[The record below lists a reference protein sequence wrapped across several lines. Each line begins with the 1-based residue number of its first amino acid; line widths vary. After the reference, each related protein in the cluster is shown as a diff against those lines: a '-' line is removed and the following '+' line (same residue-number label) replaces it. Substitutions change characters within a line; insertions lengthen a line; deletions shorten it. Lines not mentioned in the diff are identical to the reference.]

1 MTALDVFWVGL
12 GGGLGTLL
20 RGWIGLRDA
29 RRYKGYLPLGTFLI
43 NVSGAFVIGYLLV
56 SVLLGVATSL
66 FKSKRI
72 NQYVHVM
79 VGTGIMDGVSTFSSF
94 VFGAVQMMND
104 PAQVFVSVCYRV
116 ASLVAGF
123 VAVALGLI
131 AGAKWPAPRATDT
144 AQ

>member
-1 MTALDVFWVGL
+1 M
-12 GGGLGTLL
+12 
-20 RGWIGLRDA
+20 
-29 RRYKGYLPLGTFLI
+29 
-43 NVSGAFVIGYLLV
+43 
-56 SVLLGVATSL
+56 
-66 FKSKRI
+66 FKSNGI
-72 NQYVHVM
+72 NQYIHVM
-79 VGTGIMDGVSTFSSF
+79 VGTGIMDGLSTFSSF